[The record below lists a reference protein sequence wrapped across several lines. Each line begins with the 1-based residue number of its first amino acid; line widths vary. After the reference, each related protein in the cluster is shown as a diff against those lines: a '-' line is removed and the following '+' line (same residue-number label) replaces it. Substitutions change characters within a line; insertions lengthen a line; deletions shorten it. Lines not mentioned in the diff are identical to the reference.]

1 MSSSYSY
8 SDIYPTKT
16 ELHTKVIKFI
26 LDKYPSM
33 VDIHIKSGDDY
44 SFTLR
49 NGYWDEI
56 GGVIL
61 QDVENE
67 FGCKVKCFVDEDED
81 TGYNYIYSVIKK
93 SKNNS

>member
-1 MSSSYSY
+1 MSDYSY
-8 SDIYPTKT
+8 SSIYPTKT

-49 NGYWDEI
+49 NGYWDMI
-56 GGVIL
+56 GDNIL
-61 QDVENE
+61 QDIEKE
-67 FGCKVKCFVDEDED
+67 FNCKVNCFIDEDED
-81 TGYNYIYSVIKK
+81 TGYNYIYSVVKNII
-93 SKNNS
+93 NNS